1 MVQEYDE
8 QVKTLTCSF
17 IRHNVIQL
25 WTGQNKSTECEWVTN
40 IQCFFINYKE
50 FTAFVMRDTFLAAV
64 FLWKIPFEAALEI
77 SAIATGRAA

>member
-1 MVQEYDE
+1 MVQRM
-8 QVKTLTCSF
+8 V
-17 IRHNVIQL
+17 QL

-50 FTAFVMRDTFLAAV
+50 FTAFVMRDTFHAAV